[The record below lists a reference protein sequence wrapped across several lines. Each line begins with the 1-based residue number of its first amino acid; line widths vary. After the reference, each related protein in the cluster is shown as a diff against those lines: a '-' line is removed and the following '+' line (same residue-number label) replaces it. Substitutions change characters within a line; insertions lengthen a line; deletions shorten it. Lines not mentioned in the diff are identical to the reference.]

1 VSQYK
6 PAAPLTP
13 AQSLSDKQA
22 EQTLLEL
29 HIGVA
34 LVALQPT
41 TLAVVFVH
49 STHAPVFEIQYAS
62 VMLLTVK
69 PAQVLLEPTIEQP
82 TQTLFKHI
90 GVLPE
95 QSVDDTAHSTHAP
108 VGTHF
113 KEFGHVFLVEEQAEQ
128 TPSRVQMGRVDSL
141 QSVFDLHATHAPDK
155 PQYGVL
161 PVH

>member
-1 VSQYK
+1 MSQNK
-6 PAAPLTP
+6 PAAPFTP

-34 LVALQPT
+34 LVALQPE
-41 TLAVVFVH
+41 LAAAPLVVVFVH
-49 STHAPVFEIQYAS
+49 STHAPVFEIQYAR

-95 QSVDDTAHSTHAP
+95 QSDDT
-108 VGTHF
+108 
-113 KEFGHVFLVEEQAEQ
+113 
-128 TPSRVQMGRVDSL
+128 
-141 QSVFDLHATHAPDK
+141 
-155 PQYGVL
+155 
-161 PVH
+161 VH

>member
-1 VSQYK
+1 MSQNK
-6 PAAPLTP
+6 PAAPFTP

-34 LVALQPT
+34 LVALQPELAAAP
-41 TLAVVFVH
+41 LAVVFVH

-113 KEFGHVFLVEEQAEQ
+113 KEFGHVFLGAEQAEQ

-141 QSVFDLHATHAPDK
+141 QSVFDLQETHAPDK
-155 PQYGVL
+155 PQ
-161 PVH
+161 